1 MVKIGKALLVFANNL
16 TSYLFQKPKVYFTT
30 LLLSYFLL
38 AVPLKLQ
45 PIANKLLGAPWTA
58 FRRELLMLLSATY
71 TGQVLNFTKHDP
83 ISEIV

>member
-45 PIANKLLGAPWTA
+45 PIANKLLGAP
-58 FRRELLMLLSATY
+58 
-71 TGQVLNFTKHDP
+71 
-83 ISEIV
+83 I